1 MNTDELKDTL
11 ERIEKLVL
19 TNGKKI
25 LTFEEACAYTGFKPS
40 YLYKLTSLRKIPHS
54 KPLGKVIFF
63 DTETLDP
70 WLAQNQ
76 IKPDNEII
84 NSLASK

>member
-1 MNTDELKDTL
+1 MNANELKDTL

-19 TNGKKI
+19 TKGKKI
-25 LTFEEACAYTGFKPS
+25 LTFDEACMYTGFTRS
-40 YLYKLTSLRKIPHS
+40 YLYKLTSMRKIPHS

-70 WLAQNQ
+70 WLAKNQ
-76 IKPDNEII
+76 IRPDDDIV
-84 NSLASK
+84 NSLRK

>member
-1 MNTDELKDTL
+1 MNVNELKDTL

-19 TNGKKI
+19 TKGKKI
-25 LTFEEACAYTGFKPS
+25 LTFDEACSYTGFTRS
-40 YLYKLTSLRKIPHS
+40 YLYKLTSMRKIPHS

-70 WLAQNQ
+70 WLAKNQ
-76 IKPDNEII
+76 INPDDDII
-84 NSLASK
+84 NSYKK